1 MPYLEGASPAPERQE
16 GRVRLSVRD
25 PLVEN
30 LVGNLDFDGV
40 NLEELRAWCK
50 KVCRDRNH
58 WSIQRGGGL
67 VHRHLRRNDAE
78 QALRREL
85 AALAA
90 GGAR

>member
-1 MPYLEGASPAPERQE
+1 MVHLEGVEPAPERQE

-30 LVGNLDFDGV
+30 LVGNLDFAGV

-50 KVCRDRNH
+50 QVCRDRNQ
-58 WSIQRGGGL
+58 WSVRRGGGL
-67 VHRHLRRNDAE
+67 VHRRLRPNDAE
-78 QALRREL
+78 QVLRREL

-90 GGAR
+90 GGA